1 MNNVWNV
8 YVLPHSQQK
17 YDGHWA
23 EPCMEGLRF
32 AQEKVS
38 HRYRTDDTRVSKI
51 SFHTHAGA
59 GPKEATPP
67 KIKQNIFPC
76 KCPRGYSLTPAL
88 TAHTIPETSSYLPRC
103 SSSSSRRRQRQ
114 QHLYAEAGLIRD
126 ALRLGCN
133 FCVRLMSGTI
143 VCFLYLCARANGWG
157 GKVFFGKNFCLH
169 CKVAACIVDWT
180 L

>member
-1 MNNVWNV
+1 MYEMFTFYLILSRSTTGTEPSRVWKGYASPKKKLV
-8 YVLPHSQQK
+8 IVT
-17 YDGHWA
+17 
-23 EPCMEGLRF
+23 EPTIHGF
-32 AQEKVS
+32 Q
-38 HRYRTDDTRVSKI
+38 RYPC
-51 SFHTHAGA
+51 THA

-143 VCFLYLCARANGWG
+143 VCFLYLCARANGWS
-157 GKVFFGKNFCLH
+157 GKVFFGKNFCLQGCCMH
-169 CKVAACIVDWT
+169 R
-180 L
+180 